1 MKTWTL
7 IAATSLFSIASTA
20 HATTLTQL
28 DHHQKITETFSKKQ
42 IKKMYLGH
50 TRHLEDGTRLRLTCL
65 ENGEL
70 HRTFLKEWVGMT
82 PSQFKIHWQKKVFTG
97 KGRMPAKFKN
107 NTHQQSFVSQTPG
120 AIGYKPTWSSAS
132 IRTGPVYFDPKTSRY
147 IRAKRS

>member
-1 MKTWTL
+1 MDAYRCDQFIFDCLNGSRDHLDPTGPSSRNHGDLQQKTN
-7 IAATSLFSIASTA
+7 
-20 HATTLTQL
+20 
-28 DHHQKITETFSKKQ
+28 QKDVS
-42 IKKMYLGH
+42 GSH
-50 TRHLEDGTRLRLTCL
+50 PPSEDGTRLRLTCL

-107 NTHQQSFVSQTPG
+107 NTHQQSFVSQLQSHW
-120 AIGYKPTWSSAS
+120 YKPTRSSAS